1 MYDYLEANNEANRRR
16 ALAWFPSISR
26 HPDVSR
32 DIRSLSGSTG
42 ARLSLGDKEA
52 EDLLDFPATRTSS
65 DPCTTS
71 SSTSCTSTWKTFR
84 SPQLEKKKYIYVYMC
99 VYKKKE
105 RGKRILSILWNSK
118 GPSPSSSWHLV
129 ELRETRASHKSFQT
143 ISGLIL

>member
-84 SPQLEKKKYIYVYMC
+84 SPQLEKKKYIYMC
-99 VYKKKE
+99 VCIKRKKE
-105 RGKRILSILWNSK
+105 EKESFLFYGILKGPPLLPRGILSSCGKHVHRIK
-118 GPSPSSSWHLV
+118 V
-129 ELRETRASHKSFQT
+129 FKQFRA
-143 ISGLIL
+143 